1 MKNTSLSMAALVLAP
16 VLTFATAATVL
27 VAPLTVAAQATA
39 APGQVHGSINNP
51 AGQPV
56 KEGVVKL
63 STDRSTADDA
73 KRKYDYTFPVG
84 ADGTYKADGLKPGDY
99 VIFYQVA
106 DKTIDY
112 TDHVIVKPGDNL
124 TSNIDMSREEYLK
137 TMTPE
142 QRKQVEEFKKK
153 NAEAVNANKTV
164 ANLNTLLNKA
174 RDEEKANN
182 FDAAVAD
189 MTQATTQK
197 PDETILWLELGN
209 ATLGQATADKDATKK
224 KSELD
229 ASAAAYQ
236 KAVDTNAASK
246 KPNPSFAGAA
256 YNGVGQA
263 FGKENKPKE
272 ASDAYDKAAQAE
284 PAKAGMYYFN
294 EAVTAQ
300 NAGNGDAAASAAD
313 KAIAADPTKALAYYI
328 KGQALIAKS
337 TVDSKSGKIVPP
349 PGCVE
354 AYSKYLELAPTG
366 QYAPDVKAIMAGFDE
381 KVVSNYKATKKR

>member
-1 MKNTSLSMAALVLAP
+1 MKKTLSMAALVLAP
-16 VLTFATAATVL
+16 VLTVSAAATAF
-27 VAPLTVAAQATA
+27 VAPLPVAAQASV
-39 APGQVHGSINNP
+39 APGSVHGTITNP

-63 STDRSTADDA
+63 TTDRSTNEDA
-73 KRKYDYTFPVG
+73 KRKYEYTFPI
-84 ADGTYKADGLKPGDY
+84 APDGTYKADGVKPGDY
-99 VIFYQVA
+99 VLFYQVN

-112 TDHVIVKPGDNL
+112 IDHVVVKAGDNL
-124 TSNIDMSREEYLK
+124 TDNVDMSREEYLK

-164 ANLNTLLNKA
+164 ANLNTLLTKA

-182 FDAAVAD
+182 FDAAIAD
-189 MTQATTQK
+189 MNQATTQK
-197 PDETILWLELGN
+197 PDEAILWLEKGN
-209 ATLGQATADKDATKK
+209 AQLGAAGIEKDATKK
-224 KSELD
+224 TSDLND
-229 ASAAAYQ
+229 AATSYQ
-236 KAVDTNAASK
+236 KAVDTNATSK
-246 KPNPSFAGAA
+246 KPNVAFTGAA
-256 YNGVGQA
+256 YNGIGQA
-263 FGKENKPKE
+263 FGKLNKPKE

-300 NAGNGDAAASAAD
+300 NAGSGDAAAAAAD
-313 KAIAADPTKALAYYI
+313 KAIAADPTKAEAYYI

-349 PGCVE
+349 PGCIE
-354 AYSKYLELAPTG
+354 AYSKYLELAPNG
-366 QYAPDVKAIMAGFDE
+366 RFAPDVKAIMAGFDE
-381 KVVSNYKATKKR
+381 KVVNGYKATKKR